1 MASFLNY
8 RDASR
13 DPRVIEG
20 GVALPVLNN
29 EVFIVNEEPATESF
43 TVVSDPIDEP
53 VFITEGRESDALLFC
68 LFTLPLRLL
77 RLYFRS
83 SFLRFLDIIFNC
95 SYCFPF
101 LFSSAFDL
109 SIFLLFWI
117 FSWYQLSWCCYFL
130 LILYHDVYIFSFTC
144 KSQIHYIPLIYS
156 SNSFLFTYDIY
167 RSIL

>member
-1 MASFLNY
+1 MLNYNDKTNRPNMTSFLNN

-77 RLYFRS
+77 RL
-83 SFLRFLDIIFNC
+83 
-95 SYCFPF
+95 CF
-101 LFSSAFDL
+101 
-109 SIFLLFWI
+109 
-117 FSWYQLSWCCYFL
+117 
-130 LILYHDVYIFSFTC
+130 
-144 KSQIHYIPLIYS
+144 
-156 SNSFLFTYDIY
+156 
-167 RSIL
+167 